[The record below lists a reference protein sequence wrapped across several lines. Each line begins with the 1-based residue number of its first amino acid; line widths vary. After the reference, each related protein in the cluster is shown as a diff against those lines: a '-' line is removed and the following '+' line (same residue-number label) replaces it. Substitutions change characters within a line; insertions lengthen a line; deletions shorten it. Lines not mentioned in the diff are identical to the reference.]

1 MSDEQETEVAANPM
15 TALLAQW
22 DRPSKHESGKAR
34 RKARK
39 KQLAASADGRSLR
52 ETRDAQLNVRTFSSI
67 KEAVKKHTA
76 ARGEV
81 LTLWVEQALKEKLRA
96 EGYEIDA

>member
-1 MSDEQETEVAANPM
+1 MSDDQATEATAFDM
-15 TALLAQW
+15 SALLAQFKTPK
-22 DRPSKHESGKAR
+22 RESSKA
-34 RKARK
+34 RKARQ
-39 KQLAASADGRSLR
+39 KQIAASADGRSLR

-81 LTLWVEQALKEKLRA
+81 LTLWVEEALKEKLKA
-96 EGYEIDA
+96 EGYEIDE